1 MRYLVRHAQPI
12 GIRNYLQIRSDV
24 GQVGIYIRSVSSQS
38 QITIKL
44 NASIENRAR
53 LVYAAVQIKSA
64 TRTRSQVS
72 HCASKVAYLSCSVAV
87 DGSKRKETAQ
97 NSALSAHI

>member
-1 MRYLVRHAQPI
+1 MWPKLLTCAFHFLRPDAQVFNMRYLVRHAQPI

-72 HCASKVAYLSCSVAV
+72 HCASKVAYFS
-87 DGSKRKETAQ
+87 
-97 NSALSAHI
+97 